1 MFKKRIKKDILK
13 KVLIG
18 LSVGLILIGI
28 FTYQYQ
34 KINKLE
40 YDLNIKK
47 QVEERATDYTETQI
61 DKRTIEEEFNELQ
74 TYKVFDGKINL
85 KHTYNY
91 DAEGILGI
99 HRKCKLTAT
108 SNVYYQVEVSLAEAE
123 IEETEDKIIV
133 TLEDPFVDE
142 DTVHRIKNTMHIIED
157 ETSNS
162 LLSSKEDVRKTSQ
175 YWEESLDETSYKSIS
190 DYYKIDENMDY
201 IKSKAKKEVKRL
213 VETFTDKKV
222 IIKFTN

>member
-1 MFKKRIKKDILK
+1 MFKNRIDKSILK

-28 FTYQYQ
+28 FTYQYR

-47 QVEERATDYTETQI
+47 QVEERATDYTETQM
-61 DKRTIEEEFNELQ
+61 DKNTIEEKFNELQ
-74 TYKVFDGKINL
+74 TYKVFDGKINF
-85 KHTYNY
+85 KHVYNY

-108 SNVYYQVEVSLAEAE
+108 SDVYYQAEVSLAEAE
-123 IEETEDKIIV
+123 IEETEDKITI
-133 TLEDPFVDE
+133 TLENPFIDE

-157 ETSNS
+157 ETNTS
-162 LLSSKEDVRKTSQ
+162 LLSNKEDVRKTSQ
-175 YWEESLDETSYKSIS
+175 YWEESLDETAYKSIS
-190 DYYKIDENMDY
+190 DYYKLDGNMDY
-201 IKSKAKKEVKRL
+201 IKSKAKKEVKKL
-213 VETFTDKKV
+213 VGKFTDKKV
-222 IIKFTN
+222 VVEFID